1 MYSIS
6 FPTTEQMALS
16 AVTDAYGKGSD
27 HAERM
32 RGCSKVV
39 QLMLRTW
46 SGEFVW
52 STFRSLTHSPQ
63 GLMYFC
69 MDDMRAIRSLI
80 DTLRIPSLD
89 TRVRILLCLT
99 PSISKSRD
107 FQEIILDMF
116 FELLNLKTPE
126 WYQTFIDGR
135 RLTSEY

>member
-1 MYSIS
+1 MYFIS

-52 STFRSLTHSPQ
+52 STFRSL
-63 GLMYFC
+63 
-69 MDDMRAIRSLI
+69 LI
-80 DTLRIPSLD
+80 LP
-89 TRVRILLCLT
+89 
-99 PSISKSRD
+99 K
-107 FQEIILDMF
+107 
-116 FELLNLKTPE
+116 
-126 WYQTFIDGR
+126 G
-135 RLTSEY
+135 

>member
-1 MYSIS
+1 
-6 FPTTEQMALS
+6 
-16 AVTDAYGKGSD
+16 
-27 HAERM
+27 
-32 RGCSKVV
+32 
-39 QLMLRTW
+39 
-46 SGEFVW
+46 
-52 STFRSLTHSPQ
+52 
-63 GLMYFC
+63 MYFC

-99 PSISKSRD
+99 PSISNSRD

-116 FELLNLKTPE
+116 FELLNLKTPG

>member
-1 MYSIS
+1 
-6 FPTTEQMALS
+6 
-16 AVTDAYGKGSD
+16 
-27 HAERM
+27 
-32 RGCSKVV
+32 
-39 QLMLRTW
+39 
-46 SGEFVW
+46 
-52 STFRSLTHSPQ
+52 
-63 GLMYFC
+63 MYFC

-89 TRVRILLCLT
+89 TRVRILLCLA
-99 PSISKSRD
+99 PSISNTCD